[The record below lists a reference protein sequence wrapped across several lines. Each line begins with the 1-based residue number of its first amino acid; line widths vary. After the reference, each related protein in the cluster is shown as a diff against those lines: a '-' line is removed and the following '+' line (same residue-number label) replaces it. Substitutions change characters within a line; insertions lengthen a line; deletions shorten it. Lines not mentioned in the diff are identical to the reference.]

1 MTVYLAHPIDH
12 TDAGLIKPHVETITE
27 VCKKAGAAGV
37 FVPGAAWQQVDASTN
52 SRIQHANL
60 AVIKQSSVLVA
71 YYPVG
76 VETVGV
82 PLEIA
87 HASHHGIPVVVIR
100 GDGTMPLSLA
110 PHSPIVIPEADIKE
124 GNAEALLT
132 ELTDLLNPAP
142 FSHGDRWDVR
152 MEAKYDGAGA
162 QPCTALPGDAGF
174 DIAYHGDTD
183 ITIWPNEVARVPS
196 GICYQMPTGYWSLI
210 LGRSS
215 TFSKRGLFVPPS
227 VIDAGYTGDIFA
239 ICWNVGKTAEVIK
252 PGDRLAQII
261 PMPLSAEYMRW
272 VKSPLEE
279 TARGAAG
286 FGSTGE

>member
-12 TDAGLIKPHVETITE
+12 TNGNKVKQHLPKIAQACKDAG
-27 VCKKAGAAGV
+27 ASGV
-37 FVPGAAWQQVDASTN
+37 FIPGEAWHFIDTSTAQQV
-52 SRIQHANL
+52 QHANL
-60 AVIKQSSVLVA
+60 DVITYSDVLVA
-71 YYPVG
+71 YWPLG

-82 PLEIA
+82 PLEVA
-87 HASHHGIPVVVIR
+87 HAHHRSVPIVIIR
-100 GDGTMPLSLA
+100 GDGTTPLSLA
-110 PHSPIVIPEADIKE
+110 PFNPTMVPEEDILE
-124 GNAEALLT
+124 CCELLT
-132 ELTDLLNPAP
+132 SAVKQAIAP
-142 FSHGDRWDVR
+142 HHGLPFWDGR
-152 MEAKYDGAGA
+152 MEAKYNGDGA
-162 QPCTALPGDAGF
+162 QPEAALPGDAGF

-215 TFSKRGLFVPPS
+215 TFSKRNLFVPPS

-239 ICWNVGKTAEVIK
+239 ICWNIGNTAEVIK

-261 PMPLSAEYMRW
+261 PMPLSAEFMQW
-272 VKSPLEE
+272 IKAPLEE

-286 FGSTGE
+286 FGSTGS